1 MITLQIT
8 QELLWSNKAHNH
20 KVVYFDGH
28 FVRKYGH
35 DTDITGPSRRFQF
48 GETKKNWEGVQ
59 KISTTAAGAK
69 HSLSVMLSIF

>member
-20 KVVYFDGH
+20 KVVYFDGY

-48 GETKKNWEGVQ
+48 GESKKKFGGRSKNFNNSG
-59 KISTTAAGAK
+59 GG
-69 HSLSVMLSIF
+69 